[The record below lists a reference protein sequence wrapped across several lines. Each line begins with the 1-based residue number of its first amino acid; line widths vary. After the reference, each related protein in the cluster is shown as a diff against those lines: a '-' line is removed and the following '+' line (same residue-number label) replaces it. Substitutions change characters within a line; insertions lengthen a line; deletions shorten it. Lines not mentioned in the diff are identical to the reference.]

1 MITTRASLALN
12 SILVSFTLLVALVAG
27 CDSLT
32 EPVVS
37 VDASV
42 TLSVERG
49 APDELEIV
57 VNPLV
62 VSIGEVVSAV
72 VTVRNTGS
80 DPIGFTETRFEL
92 RQTTAGPEGPP
103 VVAIGIRGGGVELE
117 PQESIESGVQFGIS
131 PSYALGEYEVRVTLI
146 GIVTVT
152 STTFDVID

>member
-1 MITTRASLALN
+1 MCIEQATQSAMMTNRASLAFN

-62 VSIGEVVSAV
+62 VSIGEVVTV
-72 VTVRNTGS
+72 LVTVRNTGS

-92 RQTTAGPEGPP
+92 RQTTAGPEEPP
-103 VVAIGIRGGGVELE
+103 VVAIGLR
-117 PQESIESGVQFGIS
+117 
-131 PSYALGEYEVRVTLI
+131 
-146 GIVTVT
+146 
-152 STTFDVID
+152 